1 MKHKLLILII
11 ALLSSL
17 SSIADDIPNDPQI
30 NIKGTGNKKG
40 KGGRDVSSPVPQC
53 YISEGILYVVSPDDW
68 SYATVTIEEAVS
80 GAQSVSSGYLD
91 EGIAVF
97 IPATEGYFIINIAT
111 ESGDEFEGEFC
122 L

>member
-11 ALLSSL
+11 ALLSSFWA
-17 SSIADDIPNDPQI
+17 IADTDPNNPSI
-30 NIKGTGNKKG
+30 GVKETGKGKG

-53 YISEGILYVVSPDDW
+53 YISEGVLYVVSPDDW
-68 SYATVTIEEAVS
+68 SYATVTIEEAAS

-97 IPATEGYFIINIAT
+97 IPATEGYFILNIVT